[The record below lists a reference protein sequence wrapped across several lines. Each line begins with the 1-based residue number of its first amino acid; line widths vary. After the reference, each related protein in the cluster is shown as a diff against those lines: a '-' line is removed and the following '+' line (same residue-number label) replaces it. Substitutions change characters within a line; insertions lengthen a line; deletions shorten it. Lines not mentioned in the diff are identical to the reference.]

1 MECISIQ
8 GGQMYVTPDNTA
20 VYEVAEGHV
29 LVYLF
34 PYTDQKAGRRLFL
47 AEMTEGEQIPG
58 FAADEGQLGVW
69 RLGMVAL
76 DKAQIL
82 VRGERQTDEDR
93 ERFAARVGV
102 RLADVSEYTEQL
114 IEKYNIN
121 IIKEE
126 GYIYATA
133 REQKNTYEKSLEI
146 IYRLFRSKREKQMTP
161 ESGNRVYDSLAWLC
175 DRMNISMAS
184 YDKIQECCG
193 RRFTVADVAR
203 VSHFILRE
211 VVLEPRWYRRDSGP
225 ILAYR
230 QKDHTP
236 VPCVPAGPG
245 RYIAYDVQKRT
256 TCPVDDEFARQLG
269 VKGEMLYRPFP
280 DKKINAKDLFL
291 FGMKQV
297 HGSDVARF
305 ILLALVGTLVGLLM
319 PLMNEQLYDRF
330 IPMGNRSGLIQ
341 ICLVLLACTIGNLSF
356 TIVKN
361 LAAFRSMNAMEYAVQ
376 SAAYDRLFNLPESF
390 LRKYDSAD
398 LGQRVMGISEIYNM
412 IADVAI
418 KSLLSAVFSVIYLF
432 RMFGYSKRLSWISLL
447 MLLAC
452 SAVIVWI
459 GIVQTKYESKK
470 MEIDSKA
477 SSIMFQFL
485 TGISKI
491 RIAGVENRA
500 LYEYLKPYT
509 ESRRIN
515 IRKERMSV
523 AVNTLVPAMNTVFS
537 IVLYYLMI
545 RHSMSLSIGAF
556 MGFNTAFG
564 AFSGAVLEIVS
575 ALLQLND
582 VKPAYDRCK
591 TVLQVLP
598 ELEEDTVMP
607 GALTGEIEVNNVSFS
622 YDETSG
628 TILQDLSLHIRAG
641 EYIGIVGSSGS
652 GKSTL
657 LKLLLGFEKPDVG
670 KIYYDGKDI
679 DSMDKRELRKKF
691 GVVLQ
696 DGKLISGSI
705 YDNITI
711 TAPGAKM
718 EQVKQVVKDVGLED
732 DINQMPMGLHTV
744 LSEGSGTISGGQ
756 QQRILIARA
765 IMGNPRIIYFD
776 EATSALDNVTQAMV
790 CETLEKLKA
799 TRVVIAHRLST
810 VMNCDRIL
818 VLEKGT
824 LVEEGSYQELMDQKG
839 RFYELAVRQMV

>member
-8 GGQMYVTPDNTA
+8 GGQMYITRDNAA

-34 PYTDQKAGRRLFL
+34 PYADGKAGRRLFL
-47 AEMTEGEQIPG
+47 AEMTEGERIPG
-58 FAADEGQLGVW
+58 FAADEERLGAW

-76 DKAQIL
+76 DAARIQ
-82 VRGERQTDEDR
+82 VCGNRQEDEDR
-93 ERFAARVGV
+93 ERFAARIGV
-102 RLADVSEYTEQL
+102 RLADASEYAEQL

-133 REQKNTYEKSLEI
+133 REQKSTYEKGLEI
-146 IYRLFRSKREKQMTP
+146 IYRLFRSKREKQVTP
-161 ESGNRVYDSLAWLC
+161 ESGNRIYDSVAWLC
-175 DRMNISMAS
+175 DRMNIPIAN

-193 RRFTVADVAR
+193 RRFTVSDVAR

-211 VVLEPRWYRRDSGP
+211 VVLELRWYKRDSGP

-230 QKDHTP
+230 QTDHMP
-236 VPCVPAGPG
+236 IPCVPVGPG
-245 RYIAYDVQKRT
+245 KYIAYDAQKRT
-256 TCPVDDEFARQLG
+256 VSLVDDAFAQQLA

-280 DKKINAKDLFL
+280 DKKMGARDLFL
-291 FGMKQV
+291 FGMKHV
-297 HGSDVARF
+297 YGSDVARF
-305 ILLALVGTLVGLLM
+305 VLLALVGTLIGLLM

-330 IPMGNRSGLIQ
+330 IPMGNQSGLIQ
-341 ICLVLLACTIGNLSF
+341 ICMVLLACTIGNMTF

-361 LAAFRSMNAMEYAVQ
+361 LAAFRSMNSMEYAVQ

-390 LRKYDSAD
+390 LRRYDSAE
-398 LGQRVMGISEIYNM
+398 LAQRVMGISEIYNV

-418 KSLLSAVFSVIYLF
+418 KSVLSAVFSVMYLG
-432 RMFGYSKRLSWISLL
+432 RMFGYSKRLSAVSLVMLAVCSLL
-447 MLLAC
+447 
-452 SAVIVWI
+452 IVWI
-459 GIVQTKYESKK
+459 GIVQTKYETKK
-470 MEIDSKA
+470 AEIDSKA
-477 SSIMFQFL
+477 GSLMFQFL

-509 ESRRIN
+509 DSRRIN
-515 IRKERMSV
+515 IRKEKMSV
-523 AVNTLVPAMNTVFS
+523 GVNTLVLAMNTVFS

-545 RHSMSLSIGAF
+545 RHSTKLSIGAF

-575 ALLQLND
+575 SLLQIND
-582 VKPAYDRCK
+582 VKPVYDRCK
-591 TVLQVLP
+591 PILQTLP
-598 ELEEDTVMP
+598 ELEEDALMP
-607 GALTGEIEVNNVSFS
+607 GALTGEIEVNNVTFS
-622 YDETSG
+622 YDGTSG
-628 TILQDLSLHIRAG
+628 TILNDLSLHIQAG

-657 LKLLLGFEKPDVG
+657 LKLLLGFERPDVG

-679 DSMDKRELRKKF
+679 DSIDKRELRKRF

-696 DGKLISGSI
+696 DGRLISGSI
-705 YDNITI
+705 YENITI
-711 TAPGAKM
+711 TAPRTSM
-718 EQVKQVVKDVGLED
+718 EQVQKVIRDVGLED
-732 DINQMPMGLHTV
+732 DIQQMPMGLHTV
-744 LSEGSGTISGGQ
+744 LSENSGTISGGQ

-765 IMGNPRIIYFD
+765 IVGNPRIIYFD

-824 LVEEGSYQELMDQKG
+824 LVEEGSYQELMDRKG
-839 RFYELAVRQMV
+839 RFYELAIRQLA